1 MTFGIFLH
9 SALRCES
16 LRCEGVL
23 RLESLVDDDN
33 REGLGWTPPDVNP
46 CQHRHLRGSSP
57 ALTFFT
63 LLGVGMRC
71 RRSGRMPRRALSQL
85 GPWASACVAAQAAGL
100 RVRCRSS
107 GRGPRQALSQV
118 GPYASACALA
128 ARAVGLGMR
137 SRKSGGM
144 LRHALSQVR
153 P

>member
-33 REGLGWTPPDVNP
+33 REGLGWTPPDENP
-46 CQHRHLRGSSP
+46 CQHRRLRGRSP

-63 LLGVGMRC
+63 LLGLGVRCRSSGRGPPRASQLKPQASACAVAARAVGLGKRC

-85 GPWASACVAAQAAGL
+85 GPWASACAVASRAACFGM
-100 RVRCRSS
+100 RCRRS
-107 GRGPRQALSQV
+107 GREPPRASQ
-118 GPYASACALA
+118 
-128 ARAVGLGMR
+128 LG
-137 SRKSGGM
+137 
-144 LRHALSQVR
+144 Q
-153 P
+153 